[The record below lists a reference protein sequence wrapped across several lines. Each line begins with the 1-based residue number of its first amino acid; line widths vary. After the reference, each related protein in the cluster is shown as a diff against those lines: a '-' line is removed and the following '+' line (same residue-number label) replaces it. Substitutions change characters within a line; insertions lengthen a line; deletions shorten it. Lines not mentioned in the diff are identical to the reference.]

1 MILSRRWI
9 VPGYIILVIGV
20 LVTLIPFIFT
30 FINSIKF
37 FRDIA
42 TGSLVFTPTLV
53 NYERLFFSRQ
63 ASFINNTLNSL
74 IIAVATTMIVLVV
87 ATLAGY
93 SLQRFRWPRL
103 FVGIVGGWI
112 LVVHMIPGVTLV
124 GPFYLMFRS
133 LGIYDTHLAV
143 VLAHIV
149 VTLPISVWIVQSFVV
164 DLPRELEEAALI
176 DGCSHLG
183 AFLRVSVPLLTPG
196 LAAVAIL
203 AFIFSWNEFLFALNL
218 TSTHTSTIPV
228 GIAKF
233 AQQYEIRYGE
243 MSAAAFF
250 AAIPAIIFIAIAQRQ
265 IVKGLTLGALK

>member
-1 MILSRRWI
+1 MILSPRWR
-9 VPGYIILVIGV
+9 VPGHILIALAV
-20 LVTLIPFIFT
+20 LLTVIPFAFT
-30 FINSIKF
+30 FINSLKF
-37 FRDIA
+37 FKDIA
-42 TGSLVFTPTLV
+42 TGTLIFTPTLV

-63 ASFINNTLNSL
+63 AAFLNNTVNSV
-74 IIAVATTMIVLVV
+74 IIAVVTTVVVLAV

-103 FVGIVGGWI
+103 FVGVVAGWV

-124 GPFYLMFRS
+124 GPFYLTFRS
-133 LGIYDTHLAV
+133 IGIYDTHLAV
-143 VLAHIV
+143 ILAHVIV
-149 VTLPISVWIVQSFVV
+149 NLPMAVWIVQSFVV

-183 AFLRVSVPLLTPG
+183 AFLRVSVPLLAPG
-196 LAAVAIL
+196 LAAAAIL
-203 AFIFSWNEFLFALNL
+203 TFIFSWNEFLFALNL
-218 TSTHTSTIPV
+218 TSTHTATIPV

-250 AAIPAIIFIAIAQRQ
+250 ATIPAIIFIAVAQRQ

>member
-9 VPGYIILVIGV
+9 VPGYIVLVIGA

-42 TGSLVFTPTLV
+42 TGSMVFTPTLV

-74 IIAVATTMIVLVV
+74 IIAVATTIIVLVV

-164 DLPRELEEAALI
+164 DLPQELEEAALI

-183 AFLRVSVPLLTPG
+183 AFLRVSVPLLAPG